1 MVVRELTGG
10 VYFGEPKQI
19 IDLGNGQ
26 KRAIDTQD
34 YHTYEIERIGRV
46 AFELAGQRRNKVPS
60 SDERNVMKSGV
71 LWDEVINRFARAGIS
86 RWRAFCNLKQYRRIG
101 TRYDK
106 TDQRFKGMINL
117 AAIAIAL
124 K

>member
-10 VYFGEPKQI
+10 VYFAEPKQI
-19 IDLGNGQ
+19 DLGSGQ

-34 YHTYEIERIGRV
+34 YHTHEIERIGRV

-71 LWDEVINRFARAGIS
+71 LWDEVITALRAREYPDVESFAISNYTEGSQPDTTKQIRGSRA
-86 RWRAFCNLKQYRRIG
+86 
-101 TRYDK
+101 
-106 TDQRFKGMINL
+106 
-117 AAIAIAL
+117 
-124 K
+124 